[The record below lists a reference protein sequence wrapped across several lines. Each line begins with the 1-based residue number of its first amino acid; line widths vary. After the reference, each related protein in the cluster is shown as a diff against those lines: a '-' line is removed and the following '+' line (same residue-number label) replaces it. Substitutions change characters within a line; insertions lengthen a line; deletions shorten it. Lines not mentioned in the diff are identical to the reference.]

1 MMKPMKGALE
11 AINRLERDGVIGRYA
26 IGGAMAAVF
35 YAEPVSTF
43 DLDIF
48 VAFTPNAS
56 GLISLAP
63 LYEAL
68 AARGYRESGE
78 CVDIEGIPVQFLP
91 AYNAL
96 VEEALLKAAEV
107 DYDGTPTRVLGC
119 EFLIAIAVQAGRPK
133 DRGRVEMLMSF
144 PGLNTTLL
152 MEILSRYDLKGRWEA
167 WIQ

>member
-1 MMKPMKGALE
+1 MMKRMKGALE

-48 VAFTPNAS
+48 VAF
-56 GLISLAP
+56 AP